1 MGDGSP
7 LCCVVGVSHTD
18 LSKAPGVRVGVQGLG
33 GGLREMDKHSN
44 LDCTQHKGMDRS
56 VGLLSVCRARV
67 LSTSE

>member
-33 GGLREMDKHSN
+33 GGLREWVNTPTLIVHSI
-44 LDCTQHKGMDRS
+44 K
-56 VGLLSVCRARV
+56 A
-67 LSTSE
+67 